1 MAFRPDFGVRE
12 RASGLEA
19 MSLEEADPNPSLSK
33 HLKPDPDQ
41 GPRRWDSC
49 RCIEGGLA
57 PGERRIQI
65 AGRRLDELHG
75 DEEVRA
81 ALKSCFSQGSSIL
94 SLCGT
99 PLQL

>member
-1 MAFRPDFGVRE
+1 
-12 RASGLEA
+12 
-19 MSLEEADPNPSLSK
+19 MSLREEADPNLSLSK
-33 HLKPDPDQ
+33 HLKADPDQ
-41 GPRRWDSC
+41 GPKALGLLSLHRGWTCAR
-49 RCIEGGLA
+49 GG
-57 PGERRIQI
+57 RIRI

-81 ALKSCFSQGSSIL
+81 ALKSRFSQGSSIL